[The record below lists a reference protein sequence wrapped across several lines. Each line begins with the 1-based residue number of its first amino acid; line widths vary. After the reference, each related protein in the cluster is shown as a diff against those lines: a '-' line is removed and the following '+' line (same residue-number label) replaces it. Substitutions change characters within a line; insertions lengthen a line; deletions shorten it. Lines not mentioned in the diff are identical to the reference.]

1 MTEKELR
8 DRIYKKFGDINYDII
23 TFRVMREPADFK
35 CLDCGNVV
43 HMEHLQ
49 NLFRKTKSEFCPFCA
64 NTYKGNKIGKKLPL
78 EEAQNRLK
86 EAFDTEYEIIPD
98 KYQGWSRKALIRHT
112 LCGKIFS
119 AQPRDLLYHSH
130 CPCYTINSK
139 GELKIKEVLDKYGIK
154 YEQQKRLE
162 NIKKAPYDFY
172 LPDFNLL
179 IEFQGRQH
187 YESVKVFGGEKQFAN
202 QQEID
207 KRKKQIAHE
216 AGIELLEISYLEKS
230 LIEEILVQRLS
241 LTGVEPS
248 GSKCQSPQNED

>member
-1 MTEKELR
+1 M
-8 DRIYKKFGDINYDII
+8 
-23 TFRVMREPADFK
+23 
-35 CLDCGNVV
+35 
-43 HMEHLQ
+43 
-49 NLFRKTKSEFCPFCA
+49 
-64 NTYKGNKIGKKLPL
+64 
-78 EEAQNRLK
+78 
-86 EAFDTEYEIIPD
+86 
-98 KYQGWSRKALIRHT
+98 
-112 LCGKIFS
+112 
-119 AQPRDLLYHSH
+119 
-130 CPCYTINSK
+130 
-139 GELKIKEVLDKYGIK
+139 DKYGIK

>member
-8 DRIYKKFGDINYDII
+8 KKIYDKFGDINYEII
-23 TFRVMREPADFK
+23 SFRVMREPASFK
-35 CLDCGNVV
+35 CLDCGEIISI
-43 HMEHLQ
+43 EHLQ
-49 NLFRKTKSEFCPFCA
+49 NLFRKTKYNFCPFCS
-64 NTYKGNKIGKKLPL
+64 NTYKGNKIGKKLPI
-78 EEAQNRLK
+78 EEANKRLY
-86 EAFDTEYEIIPD
+86 EVFEDEYEIILD
-98 KYQGWSRKALIRHT
+98 KYNGWSKKGLIRHT

-139 GELKIKEVLDKYGIK
+139 GELKISKVLDKYNIK
-154 YEQQKRLE
+154 YEKQKRLSDM
-162 NIKKAPYDFY
+162 KRAPFDFY
-172 LPDFNLL
+172 LPDYNLL

-187 YESVKVFGGEKQFAN
+187 YEPVKQFGGEKQFIN
-202 QQEID
+202 QQNID
-207 KRKKQIAHE
+207 KRKKEIAQN
-216 AGIELLEISYLEKS
+216 AGIELLEICYKDQS